1 MPKLFSSPL
10 LWIGTAGWSYK
21 DWIGPFYSQSQ
32 SKDYD
37 WSAYGKFN
45 HQKQTGMPSADKLE
59 FYSQYFNCVEV
70 NSTYYAY
77 TSPSTVRGWVRKT
90 ESVEDFLFTVKLHKD
105 FTHLRKFNNQS
116 IKIVQDNLD
125 ILAKAER
132 LGGILI
138 QFPYSFFFNNSTAEY
153 VQKLNE
159 TFQSYNQFI
168 EVRHSSWN
176 NKTAHEFFKSLN
188 VTFCTID
195 QPQIG
200 QAIPFEPI
208 VTNDNAY
215 IRFHGRN
222 IDAWKKSI
230 ANFGKEQTYEQAS
243 ERYKYLYSPGELTE
257 ISQKIKEIYD
267 KVKEIYVIMNNHP
280 QGDAVA
286 NAFELMHMLS
296 EQAKINV
303 PETILTSFPRLK
315 KIVEK

>member
-1 MPKLFSSPL
+1 MPKLHIYPPWRTSPPL
-10 LWIGTAGWSYK
+10 HIGTAGWSYK
-21 DWIGPFYSQSQ
+21 DWVGPFYSQTQ

-45 HQKQTGMPSADKLE
+45 HQKQTGMPSADWLK

-77 TSPSTVRGWVRKT
+77 TSLSTVRGWVRKT
-90 ESVEDFLFTVKLHKD
+90 ENVEDFLFTVKLHKD

-138 QFPYSFFFNNSTAEY
+138 QFPYSFSFNNSTAEY
-153 VQKLNE
+153 VQNLNK
-159 TFQSYNQFI
+159 TFKQYTQFV
-168 EVRHSSWN
+168 EMRHSSWN

-195 QPQIG
+195 QPQTCPPIKIICGRRVG
-200 QAIPFEPI
+200 QSIPFEPI
-208 VTNDNAY
+208 VTNDKAY

-222 IDAWKKSI
+222 VDAWKKSI
-230 ANFGKEQTYEQAS
+230 ANFGKEQSYEQAS
-243 ERYKYLYSPGELTE
+243 ERYKYLYSPGELIE
-257 ISQKIKEIYD
+257 IS
-267 KVKEIYVIMNNHP
+267 
-280 QGDAVA
+280 
-286 NAFELMHMLS
+286 
-296 EQAKINV
+296 
-303 PETILTSFPRLK
+303 
-315 KIVEK
+315 